1 MDIAEPF
8 IEIKDKKLWLVIV
21 KDFYELKEIRNL
33 IKGNIKTVQKMEDSK
48 TEREFKSIGYLLDV
62 KS

>member
-21 KDFYELKEIRNL
+21 KDFYKQEEIRSL
-33 IKGNIKTVQKMEDSK
+33 IKGNIKTVQKMEDSIA
-48 TEREFKSIGYLLDV
+48 EREFKSIGYLLDV